1 MNKNKVLNKINKLIQ
16 EGNNLLENKEYYDLN
31 HNSKETG
38 VLMLLPNS
46 CGYKVDEEIF
56 SKWESEINVFLYSN
70 KKFTASLSDFKKS
83 KLRETSEDTTKRYIS
98 ILEGLKNNIED
109 DTIEFEDLSR
119 SFEKKQNSIFI
130 GHGRSNL
137 WNEVVRMLKDDCE
150 LDCINYFEKE
160 THAGKFI
167 GDALREFNRET
178 TFAIIVMTAE
188 DETSEGELRAR
199 QNVIHEI
206 GFFQGKLGFEKV
218 AILKQKQVESSTN
231 IDGLQYIEFDE
242 SHIKQTFYELQKM
255 LKREKIIK

>member
-46 CGYKVDEEIF
+46 CGYKVDEENF
-56 SKWESEINVFLYSN
+56 SKWESEINVFLSSN

-109 DTIEFEDLSR
+109 DTIEFEDSST

-167 GDALREFNRET
+167 GDRQLEAMLNLGINERDIFVDKYSGKNFDRPQYQALKVQLRESVVLVIKSLDRLGRKYKQICEEWREIT
-178 TFAIIVMTAE
+178 
-188 DETSEGELRAR
+188 R
-199 QNVIHEI
+199 EI
-206 GFFQGKLGFEKV
+206 KANIKV
-218 AILKQKQVESSTN
+218 L
-231 IDGLQYIEFDE
+231 DMPF
-242 SHIKQTFYELQKM
+242 
-255 LKREKIIK
+255 

>member
-1 MNKNKVLNKINKLIQ
+1 MDKNKVLNKINKLIKK
-16 EGNNLLENKEYYDLN
+16 GNDLLANKEYYDVN
-31 HNSKETG
+31 YNSNGTG
-38 VLMLLPNS
+38 VTILSPNAS
-46 CGYKVDEEIF
+46 GYRVDEDIFPKWKAEI
-56 SKWESEINVFLYSN
+56 KVFLSSN
-70 KKFTASLSDFKKS
+70 KKFAISLAEFD
-83 KLRETSEDTTKRYIS
+83 KLNSWETSEDTTKRYIS

-109 DTIEFEDLSR
+109 DTIEFEDSST

-167 GDALREFNRET
+167 GDALKEFNRET

-188 DETSEGELRAR
+188 DETSNGELRAR
-199 QNVIHEI
+199 QNVIHKI

-218 AILKQKQVESSTN
+218 AILKQKQVESFTN

-255 LKREKIIK
+255 LKREKIIR